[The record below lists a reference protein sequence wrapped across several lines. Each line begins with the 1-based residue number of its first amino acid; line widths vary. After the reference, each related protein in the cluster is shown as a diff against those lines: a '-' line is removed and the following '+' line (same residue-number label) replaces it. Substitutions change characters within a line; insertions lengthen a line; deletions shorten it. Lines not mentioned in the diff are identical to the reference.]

1 MQTPI
6 LPDDLGENVA
16 QALAEDIG
24 GGDLTAILLAEDSYV
39 DAEVLCRDDCIL
51 SGQFWF
57 DEAFRQLDDRV
68 VIAWSHT
75 DGDAIFANTV
85 ICSLNGPVRA
95 LLTGERTALNFLQT
109 LSATATQTRRYVDAV
124 AGTNA
129 HILDTRKTL
138 PGLRGAQK
146 YAVRCGGG
154 FNHRTGLYDG
164 ILIKE
169 NHIAAAGGIA
179 AALQA
184 AQTQATDGIFI
195 EIEVETLDELTQAL
209 DAGAQRVLL
218 DNFSLDMLAQAV
230 ARNAG
235 RARLEASGGVD
246 LNTVGAIAGTGVD
259 DISVGDLTKSVTAID
274 LSMHLK

>member
-1 MQTPI
+1 MQAPM

-24 GGDLTAILLAEDSYV
+24 SGDLTAILLPEDSYA

-57 DEAFRQLDDRV
+57 DEVFRQLDDRV
-68 VIAWSHT
+68 AIAWRHT
-75 DGDAIFANTV
+75 DGDAIIANTV
-85 ICSLNGPVRA
+85 VCSLNGPVRA
-95 LLTGERTALNFLQT
+95 LLTGERAALNFLQT

-124 AGTNA
+124 AGTTA

-138 PGLRGAQK
+138 PGLRAAQK

-154 FNHRTGLYDG
+154 YNHRTGLYDG

-179 AALQA
+179 AALQT
-184 AQTQATDGIFI
+184 AQTQAADGVFI

-209 DAGAQRVLL
+209 DADAQRLLL
-218 DNFSLDMLAQAV
+218 DNFSLEMLEQAV

-235 RARLEASGGVD
+235 RARLEASGGVN
-246 LNTVGAIAGTGVD
+246 LNTVGAIANTGVD

-274 LSMHLK
+274 LSMRLK